1 MWLGFNVSS
10 NELNM
15 ENQAIFFALI
25 SGLCLVVILLRKKLP
40 PFRSML
46 SQKMIFDLDK
56 TDKRLA
62 LIALIS
68 FLYCLVA
75 LGKSPVI

>member
-1 MWLGFNVSS
+1 
-10 NELNM
+10 M
-15 ENQAIFFALI
+15 ENQAILFALI
-25 SGLCLVVILLRKKLP
+25 SALCLIVILLRKKLP

-46 SQKMIFDLDK
+46 SQKMVFDLDT

-68 FLYCLVA
+68 FLYCLVS

>member
-1 MWLGFNVSS
+1 
-10 NELNM
+10 M
-15 ENQAIFFALI
+15 ENQAILFALI
-25 SGLCLVVILLRKKLP
+25 SALCLIVILLRKKLP

-46 SQKMIFDLDK
+46 SQKMVFDLDK
-56 TDKRLA
+56 IDKRLA
-62 LIALIS
+62 LIALLS

>member
-1 MWLGFNVSS
+1 
-10 NELNM
+10 M
-15 ENQAIFFALI
+15 ENQAILFALI
-25 SGLCLVVILLRKKLP
+25 SALCLIVILLRKKLP

-56 TDKRLA
+56 IDKRLA

-68 FLYCLVA
+68 FLYFLVS